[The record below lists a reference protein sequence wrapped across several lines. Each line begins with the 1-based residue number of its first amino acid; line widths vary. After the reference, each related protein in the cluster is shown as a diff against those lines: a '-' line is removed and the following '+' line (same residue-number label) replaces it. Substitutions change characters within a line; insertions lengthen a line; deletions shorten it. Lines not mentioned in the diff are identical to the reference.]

1 MKILGIG
8 LNYPSHLHEIDLAS
22 GRTDYNSKPII
33 FHKGDSLLRPGA
45 PFFLPD
51 WSEQI
56 DYEVELVVRINRVGR
71 YIAERFAHRYYDEI
85 SVGIDFTAR
94 DLQRKAIASGEPWTL
109 SKAFDGCAAVGEW
122 VSKEEL
128 NFPANALHFSL
139 KVDGQVRQNGCSS
152 DMIHSIGRIIAYV
165 SQFYTLK
172 IGDLLFT
179 GTPAGVGPC
188 VVGQS
193 LDAYL
198 GERHLLHVP
207 IR

>member
-1 MKILGIG
+1 MKILGVG
-8 LNYPSHLHEIDLAS
+8 LNYPSHLQEIDLTS
-22 GRTDYNSKPII
+22 GRTIRSTEPII
-33 FHKGDSLLRPGA
+33 FHKGDSLLRPGM

-71 YIAERFAHRYYDEI
+71 YIAERFAHRYYDEV

-109 SKAFDGCAAVGEW
+109 AKAFDGCAAVGEW
-122 VSKEEL
+122 VSKKTI
-128 NFPANALHFSL
+128 NYPAEALHFSL
-139 KVDGQVRQNGCSS
+139 KVDGEVRQSGCSS
-152 DMIHSIGRIIAYV
+152 DMIHSIDRIIAYV

-188 VVGQS
+188 SVGQT

-198 GERHLLHVP
+198 GEKHLLRVP